1 MFRPP
6 RYDFA
11 SGLYRFGGGHRVVA
25 QSQTHAGWSEAH
37 KKRTGNNDPYSFT
50 QSGMGGNRQIYSPIY
65 ERAEAPTL
73 VEDFLPTDIKTQNK
87 IFRNILQYDTI
98 AGPATEYWCSMAFG
112 KNVILSDIED
122 KDVMKFYEDATE
134 ACGLI
139 PEFPLLLLDYLTI
152 GRFVFF
158 LVPDDK
164 KGYWTE
170 HKVLDPDFVR
180 IMVPPFRSM
189 SPVIDWQPSSEERD
203 WAMSDDPRV
212 KEQQTKVDVAI
223 QKAMLDGSS
232 LPLDPIDT
240 VFLPR
245 QQHMTDRY
253 GTSYLCRM
261 LPLKIYEKAS
271 MDASIAG
278 MRRRAGPVRVA
289 TCPVDY
295 TGTEIS
301 EIIDQL
307 YAAEDDPIG
316 GTVAIREGV
325 ALGLLGTKDD
335 VLNIKDDWDFLS
347 TAKMRSLGISETM
360 MCLAGSTY
368 IATQEHGIIRIG
380 DLHTD
385 GIAEKK
391 EFQTTITGRNG
402 LAKTSK
408 WIYRGKSNTLRLTTK
423 KRYVLRCTPEHR
435 VLTLSNAGDLIW
447 KQAQEFD
454 VGDFV
459 CLTPTVCT
467 RSTPLALN
475 LPDVPR
481 HPNSHNTKTPI
492 KPEFMTPDLAFL
504 LGMLVSE
511 GCHDHYRAR
520 IANSDMA
527 LITRCTACLEK
538 LFGLTAY
545 ISTRDAIGEVCT
557 IAGKQTKATKL
568 CYNIEVNSSTLS
580 SWLTYL
586 GLLPGGYKKGTL
598 SRSLSWEKVVPWSIL
613 QADADSQIAYLAA
626 YIEGDGS
633 VYNEKGGVNF
643 YSQSVKN
650 LHQLQILLSAH
661 GISST
666 RATRACLYVNQTNAR
681 KLHVLVQPYMISKH
695 FGAAG
700 LHKDYRTGSGLR
712 TGVPASFVTTVLRDR
727 FIRWEFPGAWYFND
741 LHEEVFI
748 HRAGQLFGPSL
759 SRVGFTYQSYKKGMF
774 NKFLTNLRAVSP
786 STTDK
791 LLSLLS
797 TEYYFDPVISIK
809 KCKPTHV
816 YDLSMAEGEEP
827 AFVANGI
834 VVHNSGETNFNTME
848 KVMSAFLEKLR
859 GVREL
864 FTRRILSEKIY
875 KTLAKKHRFVK
886 QKQAELDHHYRI
898 ARSKEEDESNLML
911 PTVEWDQPL
920 EPTADRD
927 YWDMLVQLK
936 ELGFPVQLRKWAQA
950 AGYDFKKML
959 QNQQSELDDR
969 AKMYALRKALK
980 EQAEKFGFEEDG
992 TPSGGL
998 GGAGGE
1004 AGGLDLGG
1012 GPEVGGGPELGGGG
1026 PPLGGGGGGG
1036 PELGGGPPEAG
1047 GAPEAA
1053 PPPAAPAPAAGPG
1066 GAAADLQAARFNLVQ
1081 PPQTYRRATVYS
1093 AKPYDLETELS
1104 KLPLWEK
1111 DTTALGLPRRRVA
1124 QLVEDVTHLEPHQ
1137 RNRDEFYQRMRR
1149 QHGCTSVQADLVQYC
1164 AARVG
1169 LVESPRL
1176 TRDGVSLLQTILVA
1190 QAKKGLTAVVDR
1202 ELDCLARIAQREPDD
1217 LGTGNVRSRDVLS
1230 LGNNQILTG
1239 LTK

>member
-37 KKRTGNNDPYSFT
+37 KKRMGNSDPYSFT

-87 IFRNILQYDTI
+87 IFRNILQYDAI

-112 KNVILSDIED
+112 KNVILN
-122 KDVMKFYEDATE
+122 DVNDPEVLKFYEDATE

-158 LVPDDK
+158 LVPNDK

-170 HKVLDPDFVR
+170 HRVLDPDFVR
-180 IMVPPFRSM
+180 IKVPPFRSM
-189 SPVIDWQPSSEERD
+189 TPVIDWQPDSEERD
-203 WAMSDDPRV
+203 WAMSDDPRI
-212 KEQQTKVDVAI
+212 KEQQLNVDPVI
-223 QKAMLDGSS
+223 LKAMYSGESV
-232 LPLDPIDT
+232 PLDPTDT
-240 VFLPR
+240 LFLPR

-261 LPLKIYEKAS
+261 LPLKIYEKAA

-278 MRRRAGPVRVA
+278 MRRRAGPVWIA
-289 TCPVDY
+289 TCPADY

-316 GTVAIREGV
+316 GKVAVREGV
-325 ALGLLGTKDD
+325 VMSELGSKDS

-347 TAKMRSLGISETM
+347 TAKMRSLGVSET
-360 MCLAGSTY
+360 
-368 IATQEHGIIRIG
+368 
-380 DLHTD
+380 
-385 GIAEKK
+385 
-391 EFQTTITGRNG
+391 
-402 LAKTSK
+402 
-408 WIYRGKSNTLRLTTK
+408 
-423 KRYVLRCTPEHR
+423 VL
-435 VLTLSNAGDLIW
+435 
-447 KQAQEFD
+447 
-454 VGDFV
+454 
-459 CLTPTVCT
+459 
-467 RSTPLALN
+467 
-475 LPDVPR
+475 
-481 HPNSHNTKTPI
+481 
-492 KPEFMTPDLAFL
+492 
-504 LGMLVSE
+504 
-511 GCHDHYRAR
+511 
-520 IANSDMA
+520 
-527 LITRCTACLEK
+527 
-538 LFGLTAY
+538 
-545 ISTRDAIGEVCT
+545 
-557 IAGKQTKATKL
+557 
-568 CYNIEVNSSTLS
+568 
-580 SWLTYL
+580 
-586 GLLPGGYKKGTL
+586 
-598 SRSLSWEKVVPWSIL
+598 
-613 QADADSQIAYLAA
+613 
-626 YIEGDGS
+626 
-633 VYNEKGGVNF
+633 
-643 YSQSVKN
+643 
-650 LHQLQILLSAH
+650 
-661 GISST
+661 
-666 RATRACLYVNQTNAR
+666 
-681 KLHVLVQPYMISKH
+681 
-695 FGAAG
+695 
-700 LHKDYRTGSGLR
+700 
-712 TGVPASFVTTVLRDR
+712 
-727 FIRWEFPGAWYFND
+727 
-741 LHEEVFI
+741 
-748 HRAGQLFGPSL
+748 
-759 SRVGFTYQSYKKGMF
+759 
-774 NKFLTNLRAVSP
+774 
-786 STTDK
+786 
-791 LLSLLS
+791 
-797 TEYYFDPVISIK
+797 
-809 KCKPTHV
+809 
-816 YDLSMAEGEEP
+816 
-827 AFVANGI
+827 
-834 VVHNSGETNFNTME
+834 SGETNFNTMD

-864 FTRRILSEKIY
+864 FTRRILTEKIY
-875 KTLAKKHRFVK
+875 KTLAKKHKFVK
-886 QKQAELDHHYRI
+886 RTEAELSHRVRI
-898 ARSKEEDESNLML
+898 GRKEEDESNLL
-911 PTVEWDQPL
+911 IPTVEWDQPL

-998 GGAGGE
+998 GGGAGGE

-1012 GPEVGGGPELGGGG
+1012 GPEAGGGPELGGGG

-1036 PELGGGPPEAG
+1036 PELGGGLPEAG

-1053 PPPAAPAPAAGPG
+1053 PPPATPAPAAGPG

-1169 LVESPRL
+1169 LVAEPQL
-1176 TRDGVSLLQTILVA
+1176 TADGAALLQTILVA
-1190 QAKKGLTAVVDR
+1190 QAKRGLTAVVDR
-1202 ELDCLARIAQREPDD
+1202 EMDCLARIAQREPDD